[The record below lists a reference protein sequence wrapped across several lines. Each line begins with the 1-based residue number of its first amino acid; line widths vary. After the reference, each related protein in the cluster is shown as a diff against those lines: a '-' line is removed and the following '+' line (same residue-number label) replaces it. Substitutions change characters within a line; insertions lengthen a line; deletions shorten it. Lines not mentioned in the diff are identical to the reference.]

1 MNPRTRTSR
10 TMTLL
15 RRDAAGYAF
24 IAPWLLGFLLLT
36 AGPMAVSV
44 YLSGTSWTM
53 LSSPF
58 PVGLSNYSAI
68 LSDDPLFVTSLLNT
82 LYYVA
87 FAVPLGLLISLSLAL
102 LLHQRVKGIGVFRT
116 LFFLPSI
123 TNLVAISM
131 LWLWIFNPEY
141 GLLNGI
147 LSLAG
152 IRGPLWLQSEAWAK
166 PSLILMSLWGVGGTM
181 MVFLAALQGIP
192 EELYEA
198 ANLDGAG
205 RFRRFLHITLPMIS
219 PAMLF
224 NLTMGI
230 IGSFQVFT
238 QAYVMTGTAQP
249 GSEGGPNNATLFVVL
264 YLYKKA
270 FQEFRMGYASALA
283 WILFAL
289 ILAVTLFQLR
299 MAKRW
304 VHYEAGEQ

>member
-1 MNPRTRTSR
+1 MKLPLR
-10 TMTLL
+10 TLL
-15 RRDAAGYAF
+15 KRDAAGYAF

-36 AGPMAVSV
+36 AGPMAASV

-53 LSSPF
+53 LSPPV
-58 PVGLSNYSAI
+58 PVGLANYETI
-68 LSDDPLFVTSLLNT
+68 LADDNLFVTSLANT
-82 LYYVA
+82 LTYVA
-87 FAVPLGLLISLSLAL
+87 LAVPLGLIVSLLLAL
-102 LLHQRVKGIGVFRT
+102 LLHQRVKGMTFFRT

-123 TNLVAISM
+123 TNLVAVSM

-141 GLLNGI
+141 GLLNSLLARIGI
-147 LSLAG
+147 Q
-152 IRGPLWLQSEAWAK
+152 GPLWLQSESWAK
-166 PSLILMSLWGVGGTM
+166 PSLIIMSLWGVGGTM

-192 EELYEA
+192 QDLYEA
-198 ANLDGAG
+198 ADLDGAG
-205 RFRRFLHITLPMIS
+205 WFRRFLHITLPMIS

-224 NLTMGI
+224 NLTIGV

-289 ILAVTLFQLR
+289 ILVVTLFQLR
-299 MAKRW
+299 LSKRW
-304 VHYEAGEQ
+304 VHYD

>member
-1 MNPRTRTSR
+1 MKPSI
-10 TMTLL
+10 LAAAK
-15 RRDAAGYAF
+15 RDVAGYGF
-24 IAPWLLGFLLLT
+24 IAPWLIGFLFLT

-53 LSSPF
+53 LSPPV
-58 PVGLSNYSAI
+58 PVGLANYETL

-82 LYYVA
+82 LYYVV
-87 FAVPLGLLISLSLAL
+87 FAVPLGLLVSLVLAM
-102 LLHQRVKGIGVFRT
+102 LLHQRVKGIALFRT
-116 LFFLPSI
+116 LFFLPSV
-123 TNLVAISM
+123 TNLVAVSM

-141 GLLNGI
+141 GLLNSM
-147 LSLAG
+147 LALAG
-152 IRGPLWLQSEAWAK
+152 IKGPLWLQSESWAK

-192 EELYEA
+192 QELYEA
-198 ANLDGAG
+198 ADLDGAG
-205 RFRRFLHITLPMIS
+205 RFQRMIHVTLPMIS

-224 NLTMGI
+224 NLVIGV

-270 FQEFRMGYASALA
+270 FQDFRMGYASALA

-289 ILAVTLFQLR
+289 ILAVTLIQLR
-299 MAKRW
+299 LSKRW
-304 VHYEAGEQ
+304 VHYEAGEG